1 MGRASCGSL
10 RPREGGGAGPSHRA
24 RAHLPCHTTSGPRSV
39 NDSAP
44 LNLVPAPSPTSSPA
58 VRTPGPPC
66 GAGLSL
72 FASARGEGAKLDM
85 QNIGGGKTQ
94 RQNQSLTLGGYKE
107 STRKQKGNWEYSN
120 LFRCGPNWYARHE
133 MVGFISLGWD
143 GADRRP
149 NHRTETCSTQ
159 TAATKAAEAF
169 ETGHA
174 GTMPRRALRR
184 RPKCPHNPP
193 NLRGWWL
200 AAQPPRHH
208 IPRPPPCGNTWV
220 CHVVIAPKR
229 IAQAAA
235 CTEIKAD
242 HEPE

>member
-1 MGRASCGSL
+1 MCSQQQKRTVMSLKLYGSSSRWGALHVVASGR
-10 RPREGGGAGPSHRA
+10 GGGAGPSHRA

-66 GAGLSL
+66 GAGRSL
-72 FASARGEGAKLDM
+72 FASARGEGPTHHRSARPCPCPTGAV
-85 QNIGGGKTQ
+85 GGG
-94 RQNQSLTLGGYKE
+94 GG
-107 STRKQKGNWEYSN
+107 G
-120 LFRCGPNWYARHE
+120 G
-133 MVGFISLGWD
+133 

-174 GTMPRRALRR
+174 GAMPRRALRR
-184 RPKCPHNPP
+184 RPKCPHNHQTFAGG
-193 NLRGWWL
+193 GWHPSHPVITYPD
-200 AAQPPRHH
+200 PPRAVT
-208 IPRPPPCGNTWV
+208 RGCVTW
-220 CHVVIAPKR
+220 
-229 IAQAAA
+229 
-235 CTEIKAD
+235 
-242 HEPE
+242 